1 MNAIDD
7 LNKPK
12 VGMFFELQ
20 SIMRSILMDLNGI
33 ESKTK
38 ELEMRFNPKP
48 FVMPPSPPKQPVK
61 RAPSPT
67 RNYFPPGYTGGQVHF
82 DDEENQH
89 GILKQHSSPG
99 QH

>member
-7 LNKPK
+7 LPKPK

-20 SIMRSILMDLNGI
+20 NIMRSILMDLNGI

-48 FVMPPSPPKQPVK
+48 FVMPPSPPKQPPVQ

-82 DDEENQH
+82 DDEDNHH
-89 GILKQHSSPG
+89 GILKPNSSPG
-99 QH
+99 